1 MKCLCRTKPR
11 RLESGTFTLTEVC
24 IGAVIV
30 LIVFGSIYA
39 GLTMSFNATQAAR
52 ENLRATQVML
62 ERLEGLRLYNWEQ
75 LVVSNW
81 MPSTFT
87 AYYFPL
93 TNRGESPGVL
103 YFGIITISNVPFP
116 NPPPSYANDMR
127 LVTVTLYWTNRIGTN
142 RIVRMRQMQ
151 TLVGRMGIQNYVYY
165 N

>member
-1 MKCLCRTKPR
+1 MRCFFKAAQR
-11 RLESGTFTLTEVC
+11 RFSSAAFTLAEVC

-75 LVVSNW
+75 LVYSNW

-93 TNRGESPGVL
+93 TNQNQSPGIL
-103 YFGIITISNVPFP
+103 YFGTVTFSNVPFP
-116 NPPPSYANDMR
+116 NPAPNYANDLR
-127 LVTVTLYWTNRIGTN
+127 LVTVTVYWTNTYGTN
-142 RIVRMRQMQ
+142 KIVRTRQMQ
-151 TLVGRMGIQNYVYY
+151 TLVGRMGLQNYVYY